1 MPSPLAVDVSNL
13 FFYYLTPRKERVFSA
28 LPFKRLVFE
37 KKYALENVNFS
48 MRENRITALLGKNGS
63 GKTTLIKLLIGART
77 AQSGTVKVFG
87 DSPSKAKSR
96 IGICLGGTLVYH
108 RLTGRENLEYF
119 GKLYNVRDLS
129 IRIEELSDM
138 LDLGKNL
145 DQLVES
151 YSYGMKTKLALAR
164 AMVHR
169 PELLILDEPTLGI
182 DIHIALQI
190 RNFIKNLNCTVL
202 LTTHYMEEAQ
212 ALADDLCIIDSGKII
227 NQGEKPAVLKT
238 YGAIDTADAFIKALS
253 LQDQMQVAV

>member
-1 MPSPLAVDVSNL
+1 MPPSYAVEVSNL
-13 FFYYLTPRKERVFSA
+13 FFYYLTPRKERLFPA

-37 KKYALENVNFS
+37 KKYALEDINFH
-48 MRENRITALLGKNGS
+48 MRAGRITALLGKNGS
-63 GKTTLIKLLIGART
+63 GKTTLIKLITGART
-77 AQSGTVKVFG
+77 PQKGSVKVFG
-87 DSPSKAKSR
+87 DTPTKAKSR
-96 IGICLGGTLVYH
+96 IGLCLGGTLVYH

-119 GKLYNVRDLS
+119 GKLYNVENLPA
-129 IRIEELSDM
+129 RIKELSEM

-190 RNFIKNLNCTVL
+190 RNFIKSLNCTVL

-212 ALADDLCIIDSGKII
+212 TLADDLCIIDAGKILS
-227 NQGEKPAVLKT
+227 QGEKSHVLNT
-238 YGAIDTADAFIKALS
+238 YGASDAAEAFIKALD
-253 LQDQMQVAV
+253 LQDQMQVAL

>member
-1 MPSPLAVDVSNL
+1 MPSNLAVEVSNL
-13 FFYYLTPRKERVFSA
+13 YFYYLTPRKERIFPA

-37 KKYALENVNFS
+37 KKFALNDVNFH
-48 MRENRITALLGKNGS
+48 MREGRITALLGKNGS
-63 GKTTLIKLLIGART
+63 GKTTLIKLLIGARS
-77 AQSGTVKVFG
+77 AQAGTVKVFG
-87 DSPSKAKSR
+87 DTPRKSKER

-119 GKLYNVRDLS
+119 GKLYNVKDLS
-129 IRIEELSDM
+129 GRIKELAEM

-190 RNFIKNLNCTVL
+190 RNFIKSLNCTVL

-212 ALADDLCIIDSGKII
+212 SLADDLCIIDAGKILS
-227 NQGEKPAVLKT
+227 QGEKREVLNT
-238 YGAIDTADAFIKALS
+238 YGATDAAEAFIKALN
-253 LQDQMQVAV
+253 LQDEMQVAV